1 MSKYHLSDQE
11 LLQLFRQGGI
21 QAEKAFAV
29 LVDQFSEVFYWQ
41 IRRMTRNHELTN
53 DILQN
58 VWIKVWRNIDGF
70 NGESTLF
77 TWIYRICRNET
88 INNLKSEGRHRSIEL
103 DQALITVIPGHST
116 LDKYSAEQISDLLFK
131 AIEELPEKQS
141 MVFQMKYFDELKY
154 SEISQLTG
162 TSEGALKASYSI
174 AVEKIQQ
181 FLSAN

>member
-1 MSKYHLSDQE
+1 MFKKNLSDKE
-11 LLQLFRQGGI
+11 LLQLFRLGGS
-21 QAEKAFAV
+21 QAEKAFAC
-29 LVDQFSEVFYWQ
+29 LVDQFSEVLYWQ
-41 IRRMTRNHELTN
+41 IRRLTRNHELTN

-70 NGESTLF
+70 NEESTLF

-88 INNLKSEGRHRSIEL
+88 INGIKKEGRHQSMEL
-103 DQALITVIPGHST
+103 DHALISIIPGHST
-116 LDKYSAEQISDLLFK
+116 LEKYSAEQITELLFK

-141 MVFQMKYFDELKY
+141 MVFQLKYFDELKY
-154 SEISQLTG
+154 SEISRLTG

-181 FLSAN
+181 FLTAN